1 MTTMYFQLRCPQNDK
16 DTGIKTFRQKMQ
28 TQYAVK
34 MKEKQV
40 QDVKEIKV
48 VFWGG
53 CANSNSREMT
63 R

>member
-1 MTTMYFQLRCPQNDK
+1 
-16 DTGIKTFRQKMQ
+16 MQ

-40 QDVKEIKV
+40 QMCKKV

-53 CANSNSREMT
+53 CADLCSRKMT
-63 R
+63 RREYLTACGSHMVQ